1 MQEAGHKMNDLS
13 WPQALED
20 LKKVKA
26 HLEENNSKSV
36 SVVGFCM
43 GGALTLASLSS
54 IQGWKAGGIFY
65 GIPDLNVFRLDKI
78 KTKSVAHFGALD
90 PLKGFSDRES
100 ALRLR
105 DDCQKHGYPIN
116 VRYT

>member
-1 MQEAGHKMNDLS
+1 MEGH
-13 WPQALED
+13 
-20 LKKVKA
+20 
-26 HLEENNSKSV
+26 NSKSV

-43 GGALTLASLSS
+43 GGALTLAALSS

-78 KTKSVAHFGALD
+78 KAKSIAHFGSLD

-100 ALRLR
+100 SLKL
-105 DDCQKHGYPIN
+105 K
-116 VRYT
+116 

>member
-1 MQEAGHKMNDLS
+1 MSDLN

-20 LKKVKA
+20 LKKVKN
-26 HLEENNSKSV
+26 HLEGQNSRSV

-43 GGALTLASLSS
+43 GGALTLAALSS

-78 KTKSVAHFGALD
+78 KAKSIAHFGSLD
-90 PLKGFSDRES
+90 PLKGFSDR
-100 ALRLR
+100 
-105 DDCQKHGYPIN
+105 
-116 VRYT
+116 